1 MVECEVGGGGCEWH
15 FNINIRAFTIMMYIF
30 FLQPFQDG
38 NWQAYFFFFFFC
50 TKLEL
55 APRTKGNRPGETDS

>member
-38 NWQAYFFFFFFC
+38 NWQAYFFFFF
-50 TKLEL
+50 
-55 APRTKGNRPGETDS
+55 PVPN